1 MYYISPLLLQYDN
14 VVNNQAVLNQNKIA
28 WWLSLP
34 NTSGGKYF
42 YDLFELNNGT
52 LTNIP
57 SGSYGWVSSSRQGAF
72 GNVRLSGNGDYVSI
86 ADSAIFQF
94 STNNFSVSGWF
105 NLETLNNT
113 NSNGRQTVISRY
125 ESASSKGFS
134 IDINTSGAIIFK
146 IQQSVSTG
154 SEFSSSSSTITANTW
169 YHFVAVR
176 QGINSYLYVN
186 GKLVASG
193 TSAIVLDISSGT
205 QNILLGDMVTNSSTH
220 QYLQGYI
227 DDVSIYNVAL
237 GTNYPQRI
245 YNESQSD
252 YPTTLNRFSLSKA
265 FPLASPWLYYTM
277 LQNAYGVAL

>member
-14 VVNNQAVLNQNKIA
+14 VINHQAVLNQNKIA
-28 WWLSLP
+28 WWLGLP

-52 LTNIP
+52 LTNVP
-57 SGSYGWVSSSRQGAF
+57 PSYGWASSSRPCSFA
-72 GNVRLSGNGDYVSI
+72 NIKLSGNGDYVSI
-86 ADSAIFQF
+86 SDSSIFKF
-94 STNNFSVSGWF
+94 GTSNFSISGWF

-125 ESASSKGFS
+125 ESASSRGFS
-134 IDINTSGAIIFK
+134 IDVNTSGSIIFK
-146 IQQSVSTG
+146 IQESAVSG
-154 SEFSSSSSTITANTW
+154 SEFSSSSSLIAINTW

-193 TSAIVLDISSGT
+193 TSAIVLDISSST
-205 QNILLGDMVTNSSTH
+205 QDLLIGEMVTNSSEH
-220 QYLQGYI
+220 QYFQGSI
-227 DDVSIYNVAL
+227 DDISIYNIAL

>member
-14 VVNNQAVLNQNKIA
+14 VINHQAVLNQNKIA
-28 WWLSLP
+28 WWLGLP

-52 LTNIP
+52 LTNVP
-57 SGSYGWVSSSRQGAF
+57 SSHGWASSSRPCSFA
-72 GNVRLSGNGDYVSI
+72 NIKLSGNGDYVSVS
-86 ADSAIFQF
+86 DSSIFKF
-94 STNNFSVSGWF
+94 GTSNFSISGWF

-125 ESASSKGFS
+125 ESASSRGFS
-134 IDINTSGAIIFK
+134 IDVDTSGSIIFK
-146 IQQSVSTG
+146 IQESAVSG
-154 SEFSSSSSTITANTW
+154 SEFSSSSSLIAINTW

-205 QNILLGDMVTNSSTH
+205 QDVLIGEMVTNSSTH
-220 QYLQGYI
+220 QYFQGSI
-227 DDVSIYNVAL
+227 DDISIYNIAL

>member
-14 VVNNQAVLNQNKIA
+14 VINHQAVLNQNKIA
-28 WWLSLP
+28 WWLGLP

-52 LTNIP
+52 LTNVP
-57 SGSYGWVSSSRQGAF
+57 SSYGWASSSRPCSFA
-72 GNVRLSGNGDYVSI
+72 NIKLSGNGDYVSVS
-86 ADSAIFQF
+86 DSSIFKF
-94 STNNFSVSGWF
+94 GTSNFSISGWF

-125 ESASSKGFS
+125 ESASSRGFS
-134 IDINTSGAIIFK
+134 IDVDTSGSIIFK
-146 IQQSVSTG
+146 IQESAVSG
-154 SEFSSSSSTITANTW
+154 SEFSSSSSLIAINTW

-186 GKLVASG
+186 GKLVSSG

-205 QNILLGDMVTNSSTH
+205 QDVLIGEMVTNSSTH
-220 QYLQGYI
+220 QYFQGSI
-227 DDVSIYNVAL
+227 DDISIYNIAL

>member
-14 VVNNQAVLNQNKIA
+14 VINHQAVLNQNKIA
-28 WWLSLP
+28 WWLGLP

-52 LTNIP
+52 LTNVP
-57 SGSYGWVSSSRQGAF
+57 SSHGWASSSRPCSFA
-72 GNVRLSGNGDYVSI
+72 NIKLSGNGDYVSVS
-86 ADSAIFQF
+86 DSSIFKF
-94 STNNFSVSGWF
+94 GTSNFSISGWF

-125 ESASSKGFS
+125 ESASSRGFS
-134 IDINTSGAIIFK
+134 IDVDTSGSIIFK
-146 IQQSVSTG
+146 IQESAVSG
-154 SEFSSSSSTITANTW
+154 SEFSSSSSLIAINTW

-186 GKLVASG
+186 GKLVSSG

-205 QNILLGDMVTNSSTH
+205 QDVLIGEMVTNSSTH
-220 QYLQGYI
+220 QYFQGSI
-227 DDVSIYNVAL
+227 DDISIYNIAL

>member
-14 VVNNQAVLNQNKIA
+14 VINHQAVLNQNKIA
-28 WWLSLP
+28 WWLGLP

-52 LTNIP
+52 LTNVP
-57 SGSYGWVSSSRQGAF
+57 SSYGWASSSRPCSFA
-72 GNVRLSGNGDYVSI
+72 NIKLSGNGDYVSI
-86 ADSAIFQF
+86 SDSSIFKF
-94 STNNFSVSGWF
+94 GTSNFSISGWF

-125 ESASSKGFS
+125 ESASSRGFS
-134 IDINTSGAIIFK
+134 IDVDTNGSIIFK
-146 IQQSVSTG
+146 IQESAVSG
-154 SEFSSSSSTITANTW
+154 SEFSSSSSLIAINTW

-186 GKLVASG
+186 GKLVSSG

-205 QNILLGDMVTNSSTH
+205 QDVLIGEMVTNSSTH
-220 QYLQGYI
+220 QYFQGSI
-227 DDVSIYNVAL
+227 DDISIYNIAL

>member
-1 MYYISPLLLQYDN
+1 M
-14 VVNNQAVLNQNKIA
+14 
-28 WWLSLP
+28 P

-52 LTNIP
+52 LTNVP
-57 SGSYGWVSSSRQGAF
+57 SSHGWASSSRPCSFAKIK
-72 GNVRLSGNGDYVSI
+72 LSGNGDYVSVS
-86 ADSAIFQF
+86 DSSIFKF
-94 STNNFSVSGWF
+94 GTSNFSISGWF

-125 ESASSKGFS
+125 ESASSRGFS
-134 IDINTSGAIIFK
+134 IDVDTSGSIIFK
-146 IQQSVSTG
+146 IQESAVSG
-154 SEFSSSSSTITANTW
+154 SEFSSSSSLIAINTW

-186 GKLVASG
+186 GKLVSSG

-205 QNILLGDMVTNSSTH
+205 QDVLIGEMVTNSSTH
-220 QYLQGYI
+220 QYFQGSI
-227 DDVSIYNVAL
+227 DDISIYNIAL

>member
-14 VVNNQAVLNQNKIA
+14 VINHQAVLNQNKIA
-28 WWLSLP
+28 WWLGLP

-52 LTNIP
+52 LTNVP
-57 SGSYGWVSSSRQGAF
+57 SSYGWASSSRPCSFA
-72 GNVRLSGNGDYVSI
+72 NIKLSGNGDYVSI
-86 ADSAIFQF
+86 SDSSIFKF
-94 STNNFSVSGWF
+94 GTSNFSISGWF

-125 ESASSKGFS
+125 ESASSRGFS
-134 IDINTSGAIIFK
+134 IDVDTSGSIIFK
-146 IQQSVSTG
+146 IQESAVSG
-154 SEFSSSSSTITANTW
+154 SEFSSSSSLIAINTW

-205 QNILLGDMVTNSSTH
+205 QDVLIGEMVTNSSTH
-220 QYLQGYI
+220 QYFQGSI
-227 DDVSIYNVAL
+227 DDISIYNIAL

>member
-14 VVNNQAVLNQNKIA
+14 VINHQAVLNQNKIA
-28 WWLSLP
+28 WWLGLP

-52 LTNIP
+52 LTNVP
-57 SGSYGWVSSSRQGAF
+57 SSHGWASSSRPCSFAKIK
-72 GNVRLSGNGDYVSI
+72 LSGNGDYVSVS
-86 ADSAIFQF
+86 DSSIFKF
-94 STNNFSVSGWF
+94 GTSNFSISGWF

-125 ESASSKGFS
+125 ESASSRGFS
-134 IDINTSGAIIFK
+134 IDVDTSGSIIFK
-146 IQQSVSTG
+146 IQESAVSG
-154 SEFSSSSSTITANTW
+154 SEFSSSSSLIAINTW

-186 GKLVASG
+186 GKLVSSG

-205 QNILLGDMVTNSSTH
+205 QDVLIGEMVTNSSTH
-220 QYLQGYI
+220 QYFQGSI
-227 DDVSIYNVAL
+227 DDISIYNIAL

>member
-1 MYYISPLLLQYDN
+1 MYHSPLLLQYGN
-14 VVNNQAVLNQNKIA
+14 VVNTQAVLNQNKIA

-57 SGSYGWVSSSRQGAF
+57 SGSYGWVSSSRPSAF
-72 GNVRLSGNGDYVSI
+72 SNVRLSGNGDYVSI

-94 STNNFSVSGWF
+94 GTENFSIAGWF

-146 IQQSVSTG
+146 LQQSSASG
-154 SEFSSSSSTITANTW
+154 SEFSSSNSIIAANTW

-193 TSAIVLDISSGT
+193 TSAIVLEISSGS
-205 QNILLGDMVTNSSTH
+205 QDVLLGEMITNASTH

-227 DDVSIYNVAL
+227 DDISIYNIAL
-237 GTNYPQRI
+237 GTNSPQRI
-245 YNESQSD
+245 YEESRSD
-252 YPTTLNRFSLSKA
+252 YPTTLNRFSLGRA